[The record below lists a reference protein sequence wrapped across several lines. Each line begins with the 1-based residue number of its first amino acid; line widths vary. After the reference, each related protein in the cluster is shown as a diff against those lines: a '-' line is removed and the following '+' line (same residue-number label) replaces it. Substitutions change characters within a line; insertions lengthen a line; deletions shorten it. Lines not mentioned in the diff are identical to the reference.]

1 MKNPGSNP
9 VQLMGIV
16 ILLAGAI
23 YLLQPVPLCY
33 TPIQQQVIK
42 KNDTNYSTYEY
53 NKIYELTQEIEKAPL
68 LFETKG
74 TSMYPTIKEGD
85 VCICMQKDS
94 YKANDIVVFFM
105 KLDDEYIGIAHR
117 IIGINGENITTRGDN
132 NEFLD
137 AQIKQ
142 ENILCTIPE
151 VPKYAYNLK

>member
-1 MKNPGSNP
+1 LTSDPNFSGTNHPWDDPKRHEATR
-9 VQLMGIV
+9 IK
-16 ILLAGAI
+16 LL
-23 YLLQPVPLCY
+23 
-33 TPIQQQVIK
+33 K
-42 KNDTNYSTYEY
+42 D
-53 NKIYELTQEIEKAPL
+53 KIYELTQEIEKAPL